1 MSTLFRVEIGERRK
15 ATETITPASA
25 DPGTFK
31 KRTWSPRKGEVEEEG
46 IERKLPPSE
55 MKE

>member
-1 MSTLFRVEIGERRK
+1 MSTLFRAEIGERRK

-25 DPGTFK
+25 DPGTFM
-31 KRTWSPRKGEVEEEG
+31 KRTLSPKKGEIKEEG
-46 IERKLPPSE
+46 MERELSPHE